1 MERVADMIMV
11 MAGQGGHGWTWF
23 HTRLSLSFDF
33 SRVIF
38 ARKKVR
44 KGEGEPGNEATYL
57 PLLPFNSP
65 NFYMHALEK
74 FSSDTKKCCMT
85 NQCVGI
91 NVLKN
96 ILLELLEKAGL
107 ETRYTNH
114 SLRATAITRMFN
126 SGIPEKVIA
135 ENSGHRST
143 KALRC
148 YERIPQEQ
156 QKTATRVINCPSNTN
171 ATEPVKEA
179 SSEFIPSVASST
191 SESKPLI
198 GASGEPSAQSL
209 GGFSGNFTNCTI
221 NISLK

>member
-1 MERVADMIMV
+1 MR
-11 MAGQGGHGWTWF
+11 
-23 HTRLSLSFDF
+23 
-33 SRVIF
+33 
-38 ARKKVR
+38 
-44 KGEGEPGNEATYL
+44 
-57 PLLPFNSP
+57 
-65 NFYMHALEK
+65 ALEK
-74 FSSDTKKCCMT
+74 FPSDPKKCCMT
-85 NQCVGI
+85 NQRVGI
-91 NVLKN
+91 NMLKN
-96 ILLELLEKAGL
+96 ILSELSEKAGL
-107 ETRYTNH
+107 ETHYTNH

-148 YERIPQEQ
+148 YEQ
-156 QKTATRVINCPSNTN
+156 QTATRVINCPSNTN

-198 GASGEPSAQSL
+198 GASGEPSVQSL